1 MTVGVKLHF
10 LFFKRNHI
18 LKYKVKYVNMLMR
31 ENIMNEY
38 CNKPRLTI
46 LNINKIDEVSHQLQ
60 LQVLNT
66 VEPTS

>member
-31 ENIMNEY
+31 ETIMNEY

-66 VEPTS
+66 LEPTS

>member
-31 ENIMNEY
+31 ETIMNEY